1 MKKFGFVIN
10 IALAIFGVCVA
21 SIILFSFIQ
30 ILLSVGVLLLLIAV
44 SFAIVGKGNRLL
56 WLMISPVFFTLFIV
70 MPFMIFEY
78 LEKQGNSVGII
89 GTLFGFALIPVL
101 PSLFLGAAHAIR
113 LRRPIQP

>member
-21 SIILFSFIQ
+21 SIILFFFIQ
-30 ILLSVGVLLLLIAV
+30 ILLSVGGLLLLFTV

-56 WLMISPVFFTLFIV
+56 WLMISPVIFILLIIV
-70 MPFMIFEY
+70 PFMIFEY
-78 LEKQGNSVGII
+78 LEKHGNGVGVL
-89 GTLFGFALIPVL
+89 GALLGFALIPVL

-113 LRRPIQP
+113 LRRPIQS